1 MKKYEVLVSLDFAG
15 YVYVEA
21 ETEAEAQDKVA
32 DMLDAGEILP
42 TDQFEPD
49 TEIIVIGEVYDV

>member
-49 TEIIVIGEVYDV
+49 TEIIVIGEE

>member
-21 ETEAEAQDKVA
+21 ENENEARDKVA
-32 DMLDAGEILP
+32 DMLDAGEIIP

-49 TEIIVIGEVYDV
+49 TEIIILGEVNDI

>member
-21 ETEAEAQDKVA
+21 ENENEARDKVA
-32 DMLDAGEILP
+32 DMLDAGEIKPVWRL
-42 TDQFEPD
+42 TGK
-49 TEIIVIGEVYDV
+49 EIIILGETA